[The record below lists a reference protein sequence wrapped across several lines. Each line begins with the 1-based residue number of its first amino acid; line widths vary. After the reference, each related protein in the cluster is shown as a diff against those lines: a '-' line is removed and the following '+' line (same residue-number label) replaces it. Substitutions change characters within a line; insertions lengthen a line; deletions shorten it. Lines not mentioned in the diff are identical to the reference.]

1 MPSRSILLTKY
12 ASSSDLP
19 ERKRQELGSAIHTV
33 ARALG
38 QSPQSVP
45 ADRRLLASRLKEV
58 APAAIS
64 ISRARW
70 NNIRS
75 LVRTTRAL
83 GRNRDDLLPDWAALS
98 HKLESRSDRI
108 ALSGLLR
115 FCSARGI
122 SPSAVTVET
131 FDYHAHL
138 EYPLLKTPHQT
149 FAMTVKAWQRAQ
161 IAVTGW
167 PQIGVVI
174 PDRRRQ
180 CVFVWDRFPE
190 ALYQDCQA
198 WCDRLAGVISSI
210 SPQIGRCRVHY
221 GDRHNGIETDFI

>member
-1 MPSRSILLTKY
+1 MSSRSMLLTGY

-45 ADRRLLASRLKEV
+45 ADRRLLASAKGGRSGRYQHLPRPV
-58 APAAIS
+58 VQHPQPGAHRT
-64 ISRARW
+64 RAR
-70 NNIRS
+70 
-75 LVRTTRAL
+75 A
-83 GRNRDDLLPDWAALS
+83 GDDLLPDWAALS
-98 HKLESRSDRI
+98 HKLGSRSDRI

-138 EYPLLKTPHQT
+138 EYSLLKTPHQT

-174 PDRRRQ
+174 PDHRRQ

-198 WCDRLAGVISSI
+198 WCDRLAGRDLLYIAS
-210 SPQIGRCRVHY
+210 
-221 GDRHNGIETDFI
+221 DRAVSRPLW